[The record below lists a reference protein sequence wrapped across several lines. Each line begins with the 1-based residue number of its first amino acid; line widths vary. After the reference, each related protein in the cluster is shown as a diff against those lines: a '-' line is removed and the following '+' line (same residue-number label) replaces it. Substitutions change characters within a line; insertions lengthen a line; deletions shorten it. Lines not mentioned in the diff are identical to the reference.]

1 MRKVVSSLAAEA
13 LVLMAVM
20 VTCVY
25 FKGLLKDIFGEKMA
39 TMPIVLYTVGLKESV
54 QGGA

>member
-1 MRKVVSSLAAEA
+1 MVSSLAAEA